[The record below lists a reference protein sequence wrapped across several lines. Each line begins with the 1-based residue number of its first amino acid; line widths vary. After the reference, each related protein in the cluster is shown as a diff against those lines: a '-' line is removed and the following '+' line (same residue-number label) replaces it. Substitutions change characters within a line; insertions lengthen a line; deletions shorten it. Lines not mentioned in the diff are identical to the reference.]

1 MKETGRLGYGALVW
15 DERGLVIAAKC
26 QTMLGSRDPTL
37 AEEGAVLMAIQLC
50 KTLGFQQVHFEGDT
64 KIVVEGV
71 NSSKDD

>member
-1 MKETGRLGYGALVW
+1 
-15 DERGLVIAAKC
+15 
-26 QTMLGSRDPTL
+26 MLGSRDPTL

-71 NSSKDD
+71 NSSKDDWSGKGMLLEDIKLELRSIPQW